1 MKKRMLTP
9 CSGGGHSSASCCMH
23 DLLLPSPRPADVS
36 LDRQIVVCGGRAR
49 RWLVIRP
56 THAVATWRG
65 MGVTSAHRP
74 HLFVGR
80 VVRESGGGGRW
91 ALGTAQKHIPQ
102 LGRRVNKPSMHG
114 QWWYRALHFAS

>member
-36 LDRQIVVCGGRAR
+36 RDRQIVVCGGCAR

-65 MGVTSAHRP
+65 VGVISAHRP
-74 HLFVGR
+74 HLSYVPHSSAESLER
-80 VVRESGGGGRW
+80 VVVVAGG
-91 ALGTAQKHIPQ
+91 H
-102 LGRRVNKPSMHG
+102 
-114 QWWYRALHFAS
+114 